1 MNKPLLFAALLQG
14 LIFCVL
20 SMPAKAEALALDRIV
35 AVAGEE
41 VILASELEA
50 AIASVQQQ
58 LRTSG
63 NPVPS
68 QPVLQKQVLER
79 MVLTRLQTQKAKR
92 AGITVDD
99 QDLNNALEM
108 VAARNNMSVPEFR
121 EALARQGVDYEQYRK
136 QMREDLLINSLRQR
150 EVDRRISIS
159 EQDIDL
165 FLTAQSQGSGREYKL
180 RQILISVPPDVDP
193 ADRRLAQA
201 KAEVIRERIEQGE
214 DFTELAIAESD
225 GQQALE
231 GGDLGWIQHDLL
243 PTMFSEQIP
252 NMEPGEVSPI
262 LPSGSGFHIVRLD
275 DIRTAG
281 KRQIAREVH
290 ARHILLQPN
299 AIRDEA
305 ATEAL
310 ALDIYAQL
318 QQGADFTEL
327 AAQHSDDPGSAN
339 QGGDLGWK
347 DPASFEPRF
356 SSRIQAMDP
365 KQPSEPFQTQF
376 GWHIAEVLEWRE
388 RDTTELQK
396 RNAAR
401 QALMQQR
408 VREEYDLW
416 LRKLQAEAYVE
427 YRLGNNVDNNNPQ
440 PGPEPAE
447 SREPAG

>member
-1 MNKPLLFAALLQG
+1 MNKSLFSTALIQG
-14 LIFCVL
+14 LICCVL
-20 SMPAKAEALALDRIV
+20 SLPAQAEALALDRIV

-41 VILASELEA
+41 VILASELDA
-50 AIASVQQQ
+50 AIAGIRQQM
-58 LRTSG
+58 RSSG
-63 NPVPS
+63 NPVPG
-68 QPVLQKQVLER
+68 QAVLQKQVLER
-79 MVLTRLQTQKAKR
+79 LVLTRLQTQKAKR
-92 AGITVDD
+92 SGITVDD

-108 VAARNNMSVPEFR
+108 VSARNNMSVPEFR
-121 EALARQGVDYEQYRK
+121 EAMRRQGVDYDQYRK
-136 QMREDLLINSLRQR
+136 QMREDLLINRLRQR

-165 FLTAQSQGSGREYKL
+165 FLAAQSQGSGREYKL
-180 RQILISVPPDVDP
+180 RQILISIPPDVDP
-193 ADRRLAQA
+193 TQRRLAQA
-201 KAEVIRERIEQGE
+201 KAEVIKERLQQGE

-243 PTMFSEQIP
+243 PTVFSEQIP
-252 NMEPGEVSPI
+252 KMAAGEVSAI

-275 DIRTAG
+275 EIRTAG

-290 ARHILLQPN
+290 ARHILLQAN

-310 ALDIYAQL
+310 ALDLYSQL
-318 QQGADFTEL
+318 QKGADFSDL

-356 SSRIQAMDP
+356 SSRIQAMDA

-427 YRLGNNVDNNNPQ
+427 YRLGSSNP
-440 PGPEPAE
+440 PRSETSEP
-447 SREPAG
+447 SS